1 MSEIIET
8 ALGKIEYSRK
18 GQGVPVVFIHG
29 GHSNCNET
37 LFQQGYD
44 LQKYQLITP
53 SRPGYGNTPING
65 HRQAS
70 DTARLIEA
78 MIDQLNLGQVVVVG
92 ISAGGLTAIELANRL
107 QEKVQKL
114 VLISAVTKKWLSPS
128 DELYTKG
135 KKMFSPR
142 MEGFSWFMFRLFFRM
157 FPKKMTKV
165 LFDELSTQSNHTITA
180 DEVAE
185 IKEMTFNQSS
195 GEGFVLDLDHDIDPS
210 IIKGIK
216 CPTLILHSSNDKSV
230 SQEMAEY
237 ANANM
242 NHSELNIFD
251 NSWGHLL
258 WVGNNKNEPIAV
270 LNAFLDKVY

>member
-230 SQEMAEY
+230 SQEMAEH

>member
-230 SQEMAEY
+230 SQEMAEH

-242 NHSELNIFD
+242 SHSELNIFD